1 MATISSAGI
10 GSGLDVAGIVSQL
23 MALERRPL
31 EQLGTVTKRYETQL
45 SAFGKLQSAMTTLRD
60 AARKLTDAPTWTP
73 TTVASSNAAVVSA
86 SSNGS
91 GPAGSYSISVGRL
104 AAAQTL
110 VSGTAFAS
118 AASPVGSGSLVIEL
132 GSWVDDPNDPD
143 PARFSAKGGSTP
155 VTVTIAP
162 GSDSLTAVRDAIN
175 ASGAGVTAS
184 IVNDA
189 NGARLALRSTATG
202 ETNGFRIGL
211 DDGAGGSTPGDGTGL
226 SRLSY
231 PPPAVSAELQAT
243 QMQWKLAAANATAV
257 INGVDISSETN
268 TLEDVLDGLTVTL
281 SQVTTA
287 PVSVNVARDNVAM
300 KKSVTDFATAYNDL
314 QKLLRE
320 QTRFNET
327 NKTAGAL
334 QGDRSAVGLMSTLR
348 NLVGSS
354 SAASTAFTRLADI
367 GLEPQS
373 DGSLKVNDS
382 KLDAALGRLS
392 ELKAFFSANAE
403 GTAAD
408 GFGVMLRD
416 FGNSALDS
424 EGVLT
429 TRQEGLKE
437 RISRNGESATRLE
450 DRLALVEKRLRDQY
464 TRLDTNMARLKQLE
478 GYVGQQIAN
487 WNKSTG

>member
-1 MATISSAGI
+1 MATISAAGV
-10 GSGLDVAGIVSQL
+10 GSGLDVKSIVSQL

-31 EQLGTVTKRYETQL
+31 DQLNTVTKRYETQL
-45 SAFGKLQSAMTTLRD
+45 SAFGKLQSAMTALRD
-60 AARKLTDAPTWTP
+60 AARKLTDATTWTP
-73 TTVASSNAAVVSA
+73 TTVASSNAALVSA

-91 GPAGSYSISVGRL
+91 GPAGSYSVTVGQL

-110 VSGTAFAS
+110 VSGTAFEAS
-118 AASPVGSGSLVIEL
+118 TSPVGSGTLVIEL
-132 GSWVDDPNDPD
+132 GTWSTGQ
-143 PARFSAKGGSTP
+143 ASFTAKTGSTP

-162 GSDSLTAVRDAIN
+162 GSDSLVAVRDAIN

-211 DDGAGGSTPGDGTGL
+211 DNGAGGSTPGDGSGL

-231 PPPAVSAELQAT
+231 PPPAVAAELQAT

-257 INGVDISSETN
+257 VNGVDIEAESN
-268 TLEDVLDGLTVTL
+268 TLTDVLDGLTINLAQPTSTPVTL
-281 SQVTTA
+281 S
-287 PVSVNVARDNVAM
+287 VARDNVAM

-320 QTRFNET
+320 QTRYDEGT
-327 NKTAGAL
+327 KTAGTL
-334 QGDRSAVGLMSTLR
+334 QGDRSAVGLISTLR
-348 NLVGSS
+348 NLVGRS

-367 GLEPQS
+367 GLEPQT
-373 DGSLKVNDS
+373 DGTLKVNDT
-382 KLDAALGRLS
+382 KLDTALGRLG
-392 ELKAFFSANAE
+392 ELRNFFSANAD

-408 GFGVMLRD
+408 GFGVLLRD
-416 FGNSALDS
+416 FGNGTLASD
-424 EGVLT
+424 GVLT

-437 RISRNGESATRLE
+437 RISRNGDSATRLE
-450 DRLALVEKRLRDQY
+450 DRLALVEKRLNDQY

>member
-31 EQLGTVTKRYETQL
+31 QQLGTVTKRYETQL

-60 AARKLTDAPTWTP
+60 AARKLTDATTWTP

-86 SSNGS
+86 TSNGS
-91 GPAGSYSISVGRL
+91 GPAGSYSLTVGQL

-110 VSGTAFAS
+110 VSGTAFEAS
-118 AASPVGSGSLVIEL
+118 TSPVGSGSFVIEL
-132 GSWVDDPNDPD
+132 GTW
-143 PARFSAKGGSTP
+143 SAGQAGFTAKPGSTP

-162 GSDSLTAVRDAIN
+162 GSDSLTQVRDAIN
-175 ASGAGVTAS
+175 AAGAGVTAS

-189 NGARLALRSTATG
+189 SGARLALRSTVTG
-202 ETNGFRIGL
+202 ESNGFRIGL

-231 PPPAVSAELQAT
+231 PPPAVATELQAT

-268 TLEDVLDGLTVTL
+268 TLSDVLDGLTVNLAQPTTTP
-281 SQVTTA
+281 VTI
-287 PVSVNVARDNVAM
+287 SVARDNVAM

-320 QTRFNET
+320 QTRFDEGT
-327 NKTAGAL
+327 KTAGAL

-354 SAASTAFTRLADI
+354 SAATTAFTRLADI

-373 DGSLKVNDS
+373 DGSLKVNDT
-382 KLDAALGRLS
+382 KLDTAIGKLA
-392 ELKAFFSANAE
+392 ELKTFFSANAE

-408 GFGVMLRD
+408 GFGVLLRD
-416 FGNSALDS
+416 FGNGALGS

-429 TRQEGLKE
+429 TRQEGLKD

-450 DRLALVEKRLRDQY
+450 ERLALVEKRLRDQY
-464 TRLDTNMARLKQLE
+464 TRLDTNMARLRQLE
-478 GYVGQQIAN
+478 GYVSQQVTN
-487 WNKSTG
+487 WNKAGS

>member
-31 EQLGTVTKRYETQL
+31 TQLGTVTKRYETQL

-60 AARKLTDAPTWTP
+60 AARKLADASTWSP
-73 TTVASSNAAVVSA
+73 TTVAASNPAMVTAT
-86 SSNGS
+86 SNGS
-91 GPAGSYSISVGRL
+91 GPAGSYSVSVGRL
-104 AAAQTL
+104 AAAQTV

-132 GSWVDDPNDPD
+132 GTW
-143 PARFSAKGGSTP
+143 SAGQAAFTAKTGSTP

-162 GSDSLTAVRDAIN
+162 GSDTLSAVRDAIN
-175 ASGAGVTAS
+175 GAGAGVTAS

-189 NGARLALRSTATG
+189 NGARLSLRSTATG
-202 ETNGFRIGL
+202 ASNGFRIGL
-211 DDGAGGSTPGDGTGL
+211 DNGAGGSTPGDGTGL

-231 PPPAVSAELQAT
+231 PPSTVAPE
-243 QMQWKLAAANATAV
+243 QMQWKLAAANATAT
-257 INGVDISSETN
+257 INGVDIESESN
-268 TLEDVLDGLTVTL
+268 TLEDVLDGMTLTL

-287 PVSVNVARDNVAM
+287 PVNVSVARDNVAV
-300 KKSVTDFATAYNDL
+300 KKSVTDFSTAYNEL
-314 QKLLRE
+314 QKLLRD
-320 QTRFNET
+320 QTRYNEGS
-327 NKTAGAL
+327 KTAGAL

-354 SAASTAFTRLADI
+354 SAASTAFSRLADV

-373 DGSLKVNDS
+373 DGSLKVNDT
-382 KLDAALGRLS
+382 KLDAAVGKLS
-392 ELKAFFSANAE
+392 DLKRFFSANAE

-408 GFGVMLRD
+408 GFGVLLRD
-416 FGNSALDS
+416 FGNGALGS

-429 TRQEGLKE
+429 TRQEGLKD
-437 RISRNGESATRLE
+437 RISRNGESASRLE

-464 TRLDTNMARLKQLE
+464 TRLDTNMAKLKQLE
-478 GYVGQQIAN
+478 GYVSQQITN
-487 WNKSTG
+487 WNKSR